1 MPWKNSHKYYGFS
14 NFKPWL
20 PVQADHGKLSVNLQK
35 NNDNSTLSKYKY
47 WINKRKLNPSLQR
60 GDLTL
65 KKSNNNLVVFER
77 NLKDVSS
84 LCIFNLSDSKNIY
97 GQLNEYVY
105 DELLGQEYTLQK
117 DSLELGPYG
126 FAILKST
133 IKD

>member
-1 MPWKNSHKYYGFS
+1 M
-14 NFKPWL
+14 
-20 PVQADHGKLSVNLQK
+20 SVNLQK
-35 NNDNSTLSKYKY
+35 NNDNSTLSQYKY

-105 DELLGQEYTLQK
+105 DELLGQEYTLLK